1 MGKLLKKIALY
12 ALTLFVL
19 TVILAGCSND
29 EANKVHSYGKKQGAA
44 VKLTFFGNKADESNV
59 HTIEKIIA
67 SYMRSHPGVV
77 ITYESIKG
85 VPYYETLHKRMERSS
100 GDDIFMADH
109 DAVLRF
115 KTAGRLADLSSL
127 STVKNYTELT
137 KSQFTEPDGKIYWL
151 PTTVSVFGLY
161 CNLDML
167 KAHNQK
173 VPQNLREFRQ
183 VCEYFLKKGITPVV
197 ANNDI
202 SLKTIMTG
210 LSYYDVYQNGEMDK
224 LVTNL
229 NNGSI
234 QLGTSMT
241 DGINLVNDFIRKG
254 YLSPAATLKTRKT
267 SDDLKIFAE
276 GKNPFMLTGGW
287 GAERLKTDFGI
298 QFQYAVYPLPFLE
311 KDAIVIINPDVRLC
325 VNAKSKH
332 LKEAKEFVEYFTQTQ
347 NVHDFCEEQCS
358 ANPQEDKVLTSHEE
372 LQPIAKAYAERKNVL
387 ATYSRLKL
395 PTWELTRNA
404 TQALLRGESVEKV
417 ISDMNEAAKQSL

>member
-1 MGKLLKKIALY
+1 MSSGVKKVSLFILSLLLAAFI
-12 ALTLFVL
+12 
-19 TVILAGCSND
+19 AGCGND
-29 EANKVHSYGKKQGAA
+29 SANQVQSYGKKQSVS

-59 HTIEKIIA
+59 HTIEKIMA
-67 SYMRSHPGVV
+67 SYMQSHPGVV

-85 VPYYETLHKRMERSS
+85 VPYYQMLNKRMERSS

-109 DAVLRF
+109 DAVLKF
-115 KTAGRLADLSSL
+115 KTAGRLADLSDL

-161 CNLDML
+161 CNMDML

-183 VCEYFLKKGITPVV
+183 VCDYFLSKGITPVV

-224 LVTNL
+224 LITNL

-234 QLGTSMT
+234 QLGMSMT

-267 SDDLKIFAE
+267 SDDLRIFAE

-311 KDAIVIINPDVRLC
+311 KDSIVIINPDVRLC
-325 VNAKSKH
+325 VNIKSKH
-332 LKEAKEFVEYFTQTQ
+332 VKEAKEFVEYFTQAQ
-347 NVHDFCEEQCS
+347 NIRSFADEQCS
-358 ANPQEDKVLTSHEE
+358 ANPQKDDVLTERQE
-372 LQPIAKAYAERKNVL
+372 LQPIAKAYAERKNVP
-387 ATYSRLKL
+387 ATYAKLKL

-404 TQALLRGESVEKV
+404 TRALLRGESVDKV